1 MFCIDDNP
9 LFGFLDQYKLLLL
22 LLLLLL
28 KKLKTGKRTGPDL
41 ISNEI
46 IKYSK

>member
-9 LFGFLDQYKLLLL
+9 LFGFLDQYKLL